1 MNENIYKDI
10 GANIIFHRRLCGMTQ
25 VALAQRL
32 NIGVAKLSKIER
44 GIDVLEQPLSVYLR
58 IAEQMNISIVEL
70 FKTTDVKP
78 LIVSVLPSLESE
90 AVPSPAYPLK
100 VLNFKSV

>member
-1 MNENIYKDI
+1 MNENVFKDI
-10 GANIIFHRRLCGMTQ
+10 GANIIFHRRMRGLTQ
-25 VALAQRL
+25 MMLAQRL

-70 FKTTDVKP
+70 FKTTDVK
-78 LIVSVLPSLESE
+78 
-90 AVPSPAYPLK
+90 AVK
-100 VLNFKSV
+100 ICVRKSVK

>member
-1 MNENIYKDI
+1 MNENIYKYI
-10 GANIIFHRRLCGMTQ
+10 GTNIIFHRRMRGLTQ
-25 VALAQRL
+25 MALAQRL

-70 FKTTDVKP
+70 FKTTDVK
-78 LIVSVLPSLESE
+78 
-90 AVPSPAYPLK
+90 AVK
-100 VLNFKSV
+100 ICVRKSVK

>member
-1 MNENIYKDI
+1 MNENVYKYI
-10 GANIIFHRRLCGMTQ
+10 GTNIIFHRRMRGLTQ
-25 VALAQRL
+25 MALAQRL

-70 FKTTDVKP
+70 FKTTDVK
-78 LIVSVLPSLESE
+78 
-90 AVPSPAYPLK
+90 AVK
-100 VLNFKSV
+100 ICVRKSVK